1 MSNTA
6 PHFKTKREKLNLRRI
21 KYKTSKHKYTKFSQ
35 NVFNLKLSEHTTI
48 ATSKKM
54 KVELKQVANKTTK
67 GND

>member
-1 MSNTA
+1 MSSIS
-6 PHFKTKREKLNLRRI
+6 KKL
-21 KYKTSKHKYTKFSQ
+21 T
-35 NVFNLKLSEHTTI
+35 EHTTI